1 MSLRVAFM
9 GTPDFALPA
18 LQALIDMGHQVVA
31 VYTRAPKPKGR
42 GHEVQKTPVHLLAEQ
57 HGIEVRTP
65 KTLRDEAEQ
74 QKFAALNLDI
84 AIVAAYG
91 LILPKPVLDAPKAG
105 CLNLHASLLPRW
117 RGAAPIQR
125 AIMAGDAE
133 SGVCLM
139 DMEEGLDTGGVYAR
153 GAVPITATTTGQSLH
168 DALSGIGGELL
179 KAHLADIASGKLA
192 CTPQPEEGVTYA
204 QKIEKA
210 EARIDWSLPAIEIE
224 RKLRA
229 FTPWPA
235 SEFVLNGETLKLL
248 RAELVNASGK
258 PGELLDDQFTIACG
272 QGALRLLTVQRPGR
286 GPVDG
291 AAFLRGLRPNANTS
305 SLVSPARDLLLRGQ

>member
-1 MSLRVAFM
+1 MSLRLVFM

-18 LQALIDMGHQVVA
+18 LQTLIDGPHEIVA

-42 GHEVQKTPVHLLAEQ
+42 GHEVQKTPIHLLAEK
-57 HGIEVRTP
+57 HGLEVRTP
-65 KTLRDEAEQ
+65 KTLRDAGEQ
-74 QKFAALNLDI
+74 ARFAALNADI

-125 AIMAGDAE
+125 AIMAGDSE

-139 DMEEGLDTGGVYAR
+139 DMEEGLDTGGVFAR
-153 GAVPITATTTGQSLH
+153 GAVPITASTTGQSLH
-168 DALSGIGGELL
+168 DALAAIGGELL
-179 KAHLADIASGKLA
+179 AQHLEAIAAGTLT
-192 CTPQPEEGVTYA
+192 CTPQPEEGITYA
-204 QKIEKA
+204 HKIDKS
-210 EARIDWSLPAIEIE
+210 EARIDWSQPAEEIE

-235 SEFVLNGETLKLL
+235 CEFVMGSEVYKLL
-248 RAELVNASGK
+248 KAELVNASGA
-258 PGELLDDQFTIACG
+258 PGILLDNQFTVACG
-272 QGALRLLTVQRPGR
+272 TGALRLLTVQRPGR
-286 GPVDG
+286 GPVEG
-291 AAFLRGLRPNANTS
+291 AACLRGLQNMAPGTKLA
-305 SLVSPARDLLLRGQ
+305 A

>member
-1 MSLRVAFM
+1 MASHSNATGPTRLRLAFM

-18 LQALIDMGHQVVA
+18 LQVLLDGPHEVVA

-65 KTLRDEAEQ
+65 KTLRDAEEQ
-74 QKFAALNLDI
+74 AKFAALNLDM

-91 LILPKPVLDAPKAG
+91 LILPKAVLDAPRAG

-125 AIMAGDAE
+125 AIIAGDAQ

-139 DMEEGLDTGGVYAR
+139 NMEEGLDTGGVYAR
-153 GAVPITATTTGQSLH
+153 GAVAITSTTTGQSLH
-168 DALSGIGGELL
+168 DDLARIGGKLL
-179 KAHLADIASGKLA
+179 TAHLDAIAAGTLE
-192 CTPQPEEGVTYA
+192 CIPQPEDGVTYA
-204 QKIEKA
+204 AKIEKA
-210 EARIDWSLPAIEIE
+210 EARIDWSLPAEEIE

-235 SEFVLNGETLKLL
+235 CEFSFGAETFKLL
-248 RAELVNASGK
+248 KAEVVSGSGK
-258 PGELLDDQFTIACG
+258 PGTLLDNRFTVACG
-272 QGALRLLTVQRPGR
+272 NGALRLLKVQRPGK

-291 AAFLRGLRPNANTS
+291 DACLRGLSATIGAPLA
-305 SLVSPARDLLLRGQ
+305 A